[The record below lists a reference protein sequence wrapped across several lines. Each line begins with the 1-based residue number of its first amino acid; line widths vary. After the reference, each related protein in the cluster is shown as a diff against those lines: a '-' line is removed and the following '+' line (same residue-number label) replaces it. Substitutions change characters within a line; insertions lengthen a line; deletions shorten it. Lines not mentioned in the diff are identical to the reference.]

1 VICEWLKLQDCQ
13 NRPQPRV
20 FLPCEP
26 LNTSIWP
33 QHNHT
38 SPTHHVHWL
47 VVPQCFTCILFS
59 NLFGII
65 RPRSQ
70 DTLQAQARS
79 FYDEIPSEA
88 LRGHLATQRV
98 TGHTLCRSRH
108 GHGSQLKA
116 SRTNEFWSQSL
127 PPNMIYFRRSPGFVL
142 GPICPIHIL
151 LSSYIYV
158 YIYIYTYSIHILSI
172 SGMGLLMGPH
182 LPRRG
187 EDKGILVSR
196 QNSWYT
202 CMCIYIYVYIYT
214 SIMYIYTYM
223 QYVLW

>member
-33 QHNHT
+33 LHIMSTGWWFHNV
-38 SPTHHVHWL
+38 S
-47 VVPQCFTCILFS
+47 QCFTCILFS
-59 NLFGII
+59 NLFRII

-142 GPICPIHIL
+142 GPIHIL

-158 YIYIYTYSIHILSI
+158 CIYIYIYIYMYISI
-172 SGMGLLMGPH
+172 S
-182 LPRRG
+182 
-187 EDKGILVSR
+187 I
-196 QNSWYT
+196 
-202 CMCIYIYVYIYT
+202 CIYNYVYIINLEIDVFQ
-214 SIMYIYTYM
+214 SFPIG
-223 QYVLW
+223 